1 MARPYG
7 KILRPLPGEN
17 PVEVDRL
24 VRLLEQEVIDSDGI
38 LLPNE
43 TGVLWG
49 APGPAGNR
57 NREVHAQLTVDVALH
72 GGRTLGFF
80 FLGDRFRRLRWGGK
94 ILGRLHH
101 HDGRIRR
108 RRGAPQQ

>member
-38 LLPNE
+38 ILPNE

-49 APGPAGNR
+49 APGP
-57 NREVHAQLTVDVALH
+57 
-72 GGRTLGFF
+72 GGELESQG
-80 FLGDRFRRLRWGGK
+80 LDADL
-94 ILGRLHH
+94 
-101 HDGRIRR
+101 
-108 RRGAPQQ
+108 